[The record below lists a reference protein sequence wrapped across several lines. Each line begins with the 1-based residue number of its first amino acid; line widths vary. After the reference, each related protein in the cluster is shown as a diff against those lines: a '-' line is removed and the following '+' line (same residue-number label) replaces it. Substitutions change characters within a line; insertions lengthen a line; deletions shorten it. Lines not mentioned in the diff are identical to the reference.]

1 MSTLPA
7 APRAPLLQRLLP
19 HPALSLM
26 LVVVW
31 MLLLNSLS
39 WGGLLLAVVFAVAIP
54 LITSRFWPGN
64 PSMRFGPAL
73 WGYVAIVLW
82 DIVIANFQVAW
93 IILFRRNRD
102 LRSRWL
108 VIPTE
113 LRSPEAITA
122 LAATISLTPG
132 TVSADISADG
142 RALLVHILDVDDAG
156 AEIARIKAR
165 YEARLLRIFP

>member
-1 MSTLPA
+1 VSELPVQR
-7 APRAPLLQRLLP
+7 PSLIQRLLP
-19 HPALSLM
+19 HPALSAM

-39 WGGLLLAVVFAVAIP
+39 WGGLVLAVVFAVAIP

-64 PSMRFGPAL
+64 PRMRFGPPL

-82 DIVIANFQVAW
+82 DIMVANFQVAW

-122 LAATISLTPG
+122 FAATISLTPG
-132 TVSADISADG
+132 TVSTDISADG
-142 RALLVHILDVDDAG
+142 RALLVHILDTADPD
-156 AEIARIKAR
+156 AEIARIKSR

>member
-1 MSTLPA
+1 MSELPA
-7 APRAPLLQRLLP
+7 QRPTLIQSILP
-19 HPALSLM
+19 HPALSAM

-31 MLLLNSLS
+31 MLLLNDLS
-39 WGGLLLAVVFAVAIP
+39 WGGLLLAVIFAVIIP

-64 PSMRFGPAL
+64 PRMRFGPPL
-73 WGYVAIVLW
+73 WGYVTIVLW

-102 LRSRWL
+102 LRSSWL
-108 VIPTE
+108 VIPTD

-132 TVSADISADG
+132 TVSTDISADG
-142 RALLVHILDVDDAG
+142 RALLVHILDTDNPD
-156 AEIARIKAR
+156 AEIARIKSR